1 MSNEIGKVV
10 KHLVAP
16 TTYTVVDDVCSIDVD
31 TSSGGITTINL
42 QPINISEVRRKIY
55 VNDVGNNASVGKIIL
70 QANGGNL
77 INNGTSLV
85 LEVDGISA
93 EIEIADR
100 SKFIANLST
109 DDNSPPIP
117 PINDKNFVL
126 HQTVNATIWNV
137 PHNLN
142 KRCAVQVVDDLFNE
156 IEAGIFWSDN
166 NEVIVTLNKPSTGW
180 VYCN

>member
-10 KHLVAP
+10 KHLIAP

-31 TSSGGITTINL
+31 TSSGGITIINL

-55 VNDVGNNASVGKIIL
+55 VNDVSNNASVGKIII

-77 INNGTSLV
+77 INNGTSLT
-85 LEVDGISA
+85 LEIDGISA
-93 EIEIADR
+93 EVEIADR
-100 SKFIANLST
+100 NRFIANLST
-109 DDNSPPIP
+109 DDNSPPVP
-117 PINDKNFVL
+117 PINDKNFVM
-126 HQTVNATIWNV
+126 HQTVNTSIWSV

-142 KRCAVQVVDDLFNE
+142 KRCAVQVVDNLFNE
-156 IEAGIFWSDN
+156 IEASISWVDD
-166 NEVIVTLNKPSTGW
+166 NEVTVTLNKPSMGW

>member
-31 TSSGGITTINL
+31 TSSGGITTIKL

-70 QANGGNL
+70 QASGGNL
-77 INNGTSLV
+77 INNLPSLT
-85 LEVDGISA
+85 LEINGISA

-109 DDNSPPIP
+109 DDNAPPVP
-117 PINDKNFVL
+117 PVNDKNFVF
-126 HQTVNATIWNV
+126 HQTVNATVWNV
-137 PHNLN
+137 THNLN
-142 KRCAVQVVDDLFNE
+142 KRCSVQVVDDLFNE
-156 IEAGIFWSDN
+156 IEAAIFWSSN
-166 NEVIVTLNKPSTGW
+166 NEVIITFNNPTTGW